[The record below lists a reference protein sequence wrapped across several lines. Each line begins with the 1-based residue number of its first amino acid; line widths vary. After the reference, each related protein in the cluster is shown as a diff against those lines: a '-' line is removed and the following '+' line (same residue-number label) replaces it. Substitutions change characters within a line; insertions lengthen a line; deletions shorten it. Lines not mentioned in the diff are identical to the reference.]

1 MNSINKINPQ
11 LCERCWKIICISYK
25 SCATKNKTKIYFYDA
40 RTRGGKIGHDS
51 RTRHD
56 MKLAGYGLRLNE
68 FMPYSG

>member
-40 RTRGGKIGHDS
+40 RTHI
-51 RTRHD
+51 
-56 MKLAGYGLRLNE
+56 LLN
-68 FMPYSG
+68 F